1 MIIKSITMRP
11 YSVNDV
17 ADCIL
22 LKLNADEDC
31 YVVNLKLQKLVYYV
45 QAWNFGKNGDTFVK
59 GDFEAW
65 IHGPAN
71 RELYERFRENKSLY
85 SLIGKE
91 DILNKN
97 AIGVLT
103 EEDSQF
109 IDLILDNYASFN
121 ASDLERMTHKEQP
134 WLDARKGYGPLDRCT
149 NVISKQSMI
158 EYYGKRWK
166 ETN

>member
-1 MIIKSITMRP
+1 MNRP

-17 ADCIL
+17 ADSIL

-45 QAWNFGKNGDTFVK
+45 QAWNFGKNGDAFVT

-65 IHGPAN
+65 VHGPVH
-71 RELYERFRENKSLY
+71 RELYDRFKDTKSLY
-85 SLIGKE
+85 SFIGKE
-91 DILNKN
+91 DVKDDEAINK
-97 AIGVLT
+97 LS
-103 EEDSQF
+103 EEDSEF

-121 ASDLERMTHKEQP
+121 ASDLERMTHKEEP
-134 WLDARKGYGPLDRCT
+134 WIKARNGKGPLERCT
-149 NVISKQSMI
+149 NPISKESMI
-158 EYYGKRWK
+158 EYYGKKWA

>member
-1 MIIKSITMRP
+1 MRP

-45 QAWNFGKNGDTFVK
+45 QAWNFGKNKDAFVT

-65 IHGPAN
+65 VHGPVH
-71 RELYERFRENKSLY
+71 RELYDRFKETKSLY
-85 SLIGKE
+85 SFIGKE
-91 DILNKN
+91 DVMNCDAINK
-97 AIGVLT
+97 LT
-103 EEDSQF
+103 EEDSEF

-121 ASDLERMTHKEQP
+121 ASELERMTHKEFP
-134 WLDARKGYGPLDRCT
+134 WLEARKGFGPMERCT
-149 NVISKQSMI
+149 KTISKESMI
-158 EYYGKRWK
+158 SYYGKRWA
-166 ETN
+166 EAN

>member
-1 MIIKSITMRP
+1 MRP

-17 ADCIL
+17 ADSIL

-45 QAWNFGKNGDTFVK
+45 QAWNFGKNRDAFID

-65 IHGPAN
+65 VHGPAN
-71 RELYERFRENKSLY
+71 RELYDRFKGTKSLY

-91 DILNKN
+91 DVLNN
-97 AIGVLT
+97 EAINVLD

-109 IDLILDNYASFN
+109 IDLILDNYASYN
-121 ASDLERMTHKEQP
+121 ASDLERMTHKELP
-134 WLDARKGYGPLDRCT
+134 WMEARKGYGPLERCT
-149 NVISKQSMI
+149 KVINQETMKD
-158 EYYGKRWK
+158 YYGKRWA